1 MYDYIIM
8 KKQFGEESNMNYRQ
22 IPFIYNHPVTET
34 ILTGVSLLGFPIG
47 IFIVTYLVFVIQSF
61 IAASIWPNEYM
72 ALGAFMSLVT
82 SILIGANFAIA
93 GPAITIPFAI
103 YNIVSFIRPDSAM
116 YVAPFMRVLLS
127 VINIVYIIVGII
139 FASLFFVDIDS
150 TLELASGFW
159 YLRP

>member
-1 MYDYIIM
+1 
-8 KKQFGEESNMNYRQ
+8 MNYRQ
-22 IPFIYNHPVTET
+22 IPFIYKSSVTET

-61 IAASIWPNEYM
+61 IAAIICPNEYI

-93 GPAITIPFAI
+93 GPVITIPFAI
-103 YNIVSFIRPDSAM
+103 YNIVSFIKPYAAM
-116 YVAPFMRVLLS
+116 YITPFKRVARSLVNVVF
-127 VINIVYIIVGII
+127 IIVGIF
-139 FASLFFVDIDS
+139 FAILFWLDINS
-150 TLELASGFW
+150 TLELAYSLW